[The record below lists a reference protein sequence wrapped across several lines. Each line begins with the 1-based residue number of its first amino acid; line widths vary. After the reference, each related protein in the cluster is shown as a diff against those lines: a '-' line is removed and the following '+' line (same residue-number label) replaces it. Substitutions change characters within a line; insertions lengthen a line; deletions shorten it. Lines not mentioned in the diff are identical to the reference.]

1 MKNNSTYPLVHSQT
15 LTFNLRCEAYREA
28 GDIYQVVFIDRGN
41 QGQEEIIARYWSV
54 FGEQLEDVLSRTYA
68 AVKAKM
74 S

>member
-28 GDIYQVVFIDRGN
+28 GDIYQVVFIDRNTG
-41 QGQEEIIARYWSV
+41 EALARYWSV
-54 FGEQLEDVLSRTYA
+54 YGEQLEDVLSRTYA
-68 AVKAKM
+68 AAKAKM